1 MLLTLAR
8 GRAPGLTPA
17 GGGSAHQLVGS
28 RIPEKFPPLAGAFA
42 VFLFGSRH
50 DGSDETMKMDVG
62 LRRRRA
68 MLPLRRLEAP
78 ALITALESIRGG
90 ESIRPIDDVGRM
102 RGRQT
107 GRMRGRQTGEETD
120 RSPSLRFTSTV

>member
-1 MLLTLAR
+1 MLLSLAR

-28 RIPEKFPPLAGAFA
+28 RIPEKFPPLAVAFA

-62 LRRRRA
+62 L
-68 MLPLRRLEAP
+68 
-78 ALITALESIRGG
+78 
-90 ESIRPIDDVGRM
+90 
-102 RGRQT
+102 
-107 GRMRGRQTGEETD
+107 
-120 RSPSLRFTSTV
+120 